1 MISNKAKLLFLIL
14 ENYVNTELKF
24 ETYMATVE
32 PRSTVS
38 LSTNDQVT
46 ITGHIIRRITSY
58 RNAMH
63 SDTKYM
69 FKHIKKL
76 GNYKQN

>member
-46 ITGHIIRRITSY
+46 ITAGQNTGRIIYFLT
-58 RNAMH
+58 
-63 SDTKYM
+63 
-69 FKHIKKL
+69 IKIKAQGRAII
-76 GNYKQN
+76 GNGAVMPRV